1 MENKLLMTQSDIYK
15 TWTKTP
21 KALEFGAAADPAG
34 IVIDDKNCIFHSFL
48 FLSVGKEIKGHN
60 Q

>member
-1 MENKLLMTQSDIYK
+1 MTQSDIYK